1 MAPTAVSQGFLLFLR
16 DVDEP
21 LITRKQTERV
31 TSLSGSKFY
40 FSIVMEENVQESN
53 ALILTIT
60 SENKI
65 VLRLTKSP

>member
-1 MAPTAVSQGFLLFLR
+1 VAPTAVSQGFLLFLR
-16 DVDEP
+16 DVDGP
-21 LITRKQTERV
+21 LMTHTQTERV
-31 TSLSGSKFY
+31 TSSSGSQFY

-65 VLRLTKSP
+65 LLKLTKSP